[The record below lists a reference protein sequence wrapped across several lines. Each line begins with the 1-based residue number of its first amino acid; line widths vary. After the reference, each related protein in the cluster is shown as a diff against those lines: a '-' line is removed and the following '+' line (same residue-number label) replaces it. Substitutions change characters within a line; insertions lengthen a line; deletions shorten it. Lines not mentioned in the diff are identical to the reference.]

1 MTTSP
6 ANWNPH
12 PEPLSILRERALQ
25 KIVGSVERARV
36 LVIADHESPHRLDRR
51 LGARNRR
58 RVEGSRDGNQ
68 EAGSHLA
75 NSTARGWGRFAGLTR
90 HARLGPAVTD
100 CA

>member
-12 PEPLSILRERALQ
+12 HGPEPLSILRERALQ

-36 LVIADHESPHRLDRR
+36 LVIADHESPRRPDRR

-75 NSTARGWGRFAGLTR
+75 NSTARSR
-90 HARLGPAVTD
+90 ARQS
-100 CA
+100 